1 MKAAVYS
8 FTRRGA
14 RLSVNIGKELQKLN
28 FAVCCFT
35 MPKFAEEDALLEVMS
50 DHNKACEDA
59 FKECQLIVFVGAVG
73 IAVRTIAPYI
83 KNKAVDPAVLSIDEG
98 GNFVVPLL
106 SGHIGG
112 ANGFAKAL
120 AEAIKA
126 TPVVTTATDVNKL
139 FAVDEWAAR
148 NNMIINSMKAA
159 KDFAAA
165 LVDGQEVG
173 LVADYPIISGL
184 PKQMVIK
191 DKGQIGM
198 AVTKDRSLKP
208 FDVTVQLWPQNLY
221 LGIGCRRGT
230 SLEAIETLV
239 LSKLEELSID
249 LRTIAGVASVDLK
262 KDEEGL
268 LAFAAKYGWESKF
281 FTAEELQNAAGVFS
295 SSDFVRS
302 VVGVSNVCERSAVL
316 AAENGRIVLPKCS
329 LNGVTLAIAEA
340 DIVLDFEKLS

>member
-1 MKAAVYS
+1 MKAVVYS

-14 RLSVNIGKELQKLN
+14 MLSINIGEALQKFDFEVRCL
-28 FAVCCFT
+28 T
-35 MPKFAEEDALLEVMS
+35 MPKFAEEKIFLEAMD
-50 DHNKACEDA
+50 DHNKACEYA

-83 KNKAVDPAVLSIDEG
+83 KNKLVDPAVLSVDEG
-98 GNFVVPLL
+98 GNFVIPLL

-112 ANGFAKAL
+112 ANGCAKVL
-120 AEAIKA
+120 AKVIKA

-173 LVADYPIISGL
+173 LFTDYPIISAL
-184 PKQMVIK
+184 PRQIVLK
-191 DKGQIGM
+191 DKG
-198 AVTKDRSLKP
+198 VTGLAITKNRNVKP
-208 FDVTVQLWPQNLY
+208 FDLTVQLLPRNIY

-230 SLEAIETLV
+230 TLESIETLV
-239 LSKLEELSID
+239 LPKLKELGID
-249 LRTIAGVASVDLK
+249 LRTIVGVASVDLK
-262 KDEEGL
+262 KDEAGL
-268 LAFAAKYGWESKF
+268 LNFAAKYNWEISF
-281 FTAEELQNAAGVFS
+281 FTAEELQNAAGEFS
-295 SSDFVRS
+295 SSDFVKS

-316 AAENGRIVLPKCS
+316 AANNGSIISSKCS
-329 LNGVTLAIAEA
+329 LNGVTLAVAEA